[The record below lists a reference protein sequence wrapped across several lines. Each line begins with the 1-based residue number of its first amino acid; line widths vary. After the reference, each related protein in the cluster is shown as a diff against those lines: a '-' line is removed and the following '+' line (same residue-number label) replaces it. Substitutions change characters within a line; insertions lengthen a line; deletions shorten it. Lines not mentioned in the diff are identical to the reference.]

1 MSLSIGNKILNALHP
16 THQAELGKELEPIT
30 LELKQTLETRNQP
43 IEYVY
48 FIEKGLGS
56 IVAQANERQIE
67 IGIVGREGMTGLAV
81 VLGNSQSP
89 FETFMQIAGS
99 GKRIRSEK
107 LREIMVRHPALRE
120 AFLLY
125 SRSFL
130 IQTAY
135 TALAN
140 GGANIE
146 ERLARW
152 LLMAQD
158 RLENNRIGLTHEFL
172 SVMLGVRRPGVTVAI
187 HILEG
192 KQLIRATRGQIEIL
206 DRDGLKEIARESY
219 GPTETEYDRLFTEM
233 SEQHGSM
240 LKTKAALG
248 A

>member
-1 MSLSIGNKILNALHP
+1 MSIFVGNKILNALHP
-16 THQAELGKELEPIT
+16 DYQAELAKELEPIT
-30 LELKQTLETRNQP
+30 LELRQTLETRNQP
-43 IEYVY
+43 VEYVY
-48 FIEKGLGS
+48 FIENGLGS

-99 GKRIRSEK
+99 GKRISAEV
-107 LREIMVRHPALRE
+107 LRKIMVRHPALRE

-158 RLENNRIGLTHEFL
+158 RLDSNKIGLTHEFL

-219 GPTETEYDRLFTEM
+219 GPTEAEYDRLFTEM
-233 SEQHGSM
+233 AGQHSSM
-240 LKTKAALG
+240 MKTKAALG